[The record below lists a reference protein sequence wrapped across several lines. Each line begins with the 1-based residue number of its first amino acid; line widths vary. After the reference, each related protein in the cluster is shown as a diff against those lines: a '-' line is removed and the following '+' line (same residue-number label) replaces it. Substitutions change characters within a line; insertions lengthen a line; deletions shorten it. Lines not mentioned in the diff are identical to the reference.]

1 MQDRRIN
8 TLARNL
14 IQYSCKL
21 QPGEK
26 VLIEITGNHPEIVS
40 ALIDEAYAVG
50 ALPFVEIDEPII
62 TRSLL
67 LGATSEQL
75 DLKAKYDSFRMK
87 EMDAYIGIR
96 SGMNSSELSDVPNEQ
111 LKLNT
116 VHYQQPV
123 HGQIRVPD
131 TKWVV
136 LRYPSP
142 SMAQQAGM
150 STKAFEDFYFDVC
163 NLDYSKLSEAM
174 DPLVELMDQTDQ
186 VHIVGPG
193 TDLTF
198 SIKGIPSVK
207 CDGQLN
213 IPDGEIFTAP
223 VRDSVN
229 GTLSYNTPSLYQGTT
244 FENIRFEFKDGKIVK
259 ATSNNTDRINSIL
272 DTDEGARY
280 IGEFAIG
287 VNPYILEPM
296 KDTLFDEKIS
306 GSFHIT
312 PGKCYEND
320 APNGNYSSIHWDLV
334 NIQRADYGGGQMYF
348 DGKLVRKDGIFVLS
362 QLEGLNPAAF

>member
-1 MQDRRIN
+1 MRDPRID

-14 IQYSCKL
+14 VQYSCKL
-21 QPGEK
+21 QPSEK
-26 VLIEITGNHPEIVS
+26 VLIEITGLQSELVS
-40 ALIDEAYAVG
+40 ALIEETYAVG
-50 ALPFVEIDEPII
+50 AWPFIQINEPSV

-67 LGATSEQL
+67 FGVNDKQL
-75 DLKAKYDSFRMK
+75 DLMAKYAGLRMK
-87 EMDAYIGIR
+87 DMDAYIGVR
-96 SGMNSSELSDVPNEQ
+96 SGMNNSELADVPDEQ
-111 LKLNT
+111 LKLEAI
-116 VHYQQPV
+116 HYQQPV
-123 HGQIRVPD
+123 HGRIRVPE

-136 LRYPSP
+136 LRYPSS

-150 STKAFEDFYFDVC
+150 STAAFEDFYFNVC
-163 NLDYSKLSEAM
+163 NLDYSKLSKAM
-174 DPLVELMDQTDQ
+174 DPLVELMNQTDQ
-186 VHIVGPG
+186 VHLVGPG
-193 TDLTF
+193 TDLSF

-223 VRDSVN
+223 VRESVN
-229 GTLSYNTPSLYQGTT
+229 GTLTYNTPSLYQGTT
-244 FENIRFEFKDGKIVK
+244 FENIRFEFKDGKIIK
-259 ATSNNTDRINSIL
+259 ATSNNTDRLNSIL

-320 APNGNYSSIHWDLV
+320 APNGNNSSIHWDLV
-334 NIQRADYGGGQMYF
+334 NIQRADYGGGEMYF
-348 DGKLVRKDGIFVLS
+348 DGELVRKDGIFVLN
-362 QLEGLNPAAF
+362 QLKGLNPASF